1 MVAGQD
7 SQALLTLSASVSAGV
22 LLVAVSRQ
30 MNLSAIVLLLAGGV
44 LLGPRGV
51 GLVHPDSL
59 GDVLR
64 PLVSLSV
71 GLILFEGGLS
81 LDLQGYRSASR
92 VIIRLLTVGVL
103 VTWLCTA
110 LAIRLLFG
118 FDLSFSLLAGSLV
131 IVTGPTVIVPLL
143 KRIKVRQP
151 LHSILH
157 WEGVLIDPI
166 GVFVA
171 ILCFEWVGGRGHSAL
186 GYFLMRVVAGGFL
199 GLAGGAA
206 MAWLI
211 RRRMVQEELIAIVPL
226 ALAVLV
232 FIISETLASQS
243 GLLATTTAGFV
254 LGASRPTEL
263 RQIRLFKAAVTDLL
277 IGALF
282 VALAARLGPEQFAA
296 FGPRGAILVAV
307 VMLLVRP
314 LNILACTLGE
324 PLDWRHRAFLAWIA
338 PRGIVAASMSSVFA
352 LALAGRGVAGAAF
365 LETFTYSVIV
375 STVLLQ
381 GLTAGRLATA
391 LDLSRPAATGWL
403 IVGAH
408 RFGQCVAAFIT
419 ESAGLQA
426 VLADTNP
433 RAVREA
439 REAGR
444 TALAVDARDV
454 EAVEDR
460 PELQG
465 VGHLLALTDNEDL
478 NSLLCRRW
486 AETLGRYRVFGWHS
500 AVRSAD
506 SDPEA
511 AASMIWQHLPRPSV
525 LSTDLAQQ
533 RATLN
538 AIEVGGSG
546 ALPRGTLAL
555 AGRGRVGL
563 APPAGRPASA
573 ATPRALVLERR
584 GSYLIEALRPELFLC
599 PDTCDLAELFAGMVH
614 RLVSAVPQLPAADL
628 LRELLEREKVFSSAI
643 GSGVA
648 IPHVYHRAVP
658 ARLCALAR
666 VRQALNVTGMDG
678 QPVRL
683 VFLLV
688 GPPGDPQGHLA
699 LIAEIAR
706 VVSHDRTRARLME
719 AASFEAV
726 LGAIRAAPPG
736 A

>member
-1 MVAGQD
+1 MVAGQE
-7 SQALLTLSASVSAGV
+7 SEALLTLSASVSAGV
-22 LLVAVSRQ
+22 LLVALSRRL
-30 MNLSAIVLLLAGGV
+30 NLSAIVLLLAGGV
-44 LLGPRGV
+44 LLGPQCL

-59 GDVLR
+59 GQVLR

-92 VIIRLLTVGVL
+92 VIIRLLTAGVL

-110 LAIRLLFG
+110 LAARLLFG
-118 FDLSFSLLAGSLV
+118 FDMGFAVLTGSLV

-166 GVFVA
+166 GVFIA
-171 ILCFEWVGGRGHSAL
+171 ILCFEWVGGGGQSAL
-186 GYFLMRVVAGGFL
+186 GLFLMRVVAGGAL
-199 GLAGGAA
+199 GLAGGAV

-211 RRRMVQEELIAIVPL
+211 RRRLVHEELIAIVPL

-232 FIISETLASQS
+232 FALSETVVSQS

-254 LGASRPTEL
+254 LGASRPVEL
-263 RQIRLFKAAVTDLL
+263 RQIRLFKAAITDLL

-282 VALAARLGPEQFAA
+282 VVLAARLGPGQFAA
-296 FGPRGAILVAV
+296 FGPRGAILVAA
-307 VMLLVRP
+307 VMLVVRP
-314 LNILACTLGE
+314 LNILASTLGE
-324 PLDWRHRAFLAWIA
+324 PLDWRHRAFLAWVA
-338 PRGIVAASMSSVFA
+338 PRGIVAASMSSLFA
-352 LALAGRGVAGAAF
+352 LALAGRGIENAAF

-375 STVLLQ
+375 STVLVQ
-381 GLTAGRLATA
+381 GLTAGPLAGA
-391 LDLSRPAATGWL
+391 LGLSRPAATGWM

-408 RFGQCVAAFIT
+408 RFGQRITGFIN
-419 ESAGLQA
+419 EAAGLPA
-426 VLADTNP
+426 VLVDTNP

-439 REAGR
+439 RQAGLI
-444 TALAVDARDV
+444 ALAMDARDV
-454 EAVEDR
+454 EGAEDR

-465 VGHLLALTDNEDL
+465 IGHLLALTDNEDL
-478 NSLLCRRW
+478 NNLLCRRW
-486 AETLGRYRVFGWHS
+486 AGNLGRYRVFGWHS
-500 AVRSAD
+500 AVGAAD

-511 AASMIWQHLPRPSV
+511 ASSMIWQHLPRPSV
-525 LSTDLAQQ
+525 LSSDLDQQ
-533 RATLN
+533 RATLTLVDLPGQ
-538 AIEVGGSG
+538 AVP
-546 ALPRGTLAL
+546 PRGTLAL
-555 AGRGRVGL
+555 AGRGRVVL
-563 APPAGRPASA
+563 DPPASRPAPA
-573 ATPRALVLERR
+573 GLNRALVMERR

-599 PDTCDLAELFAGMVH
+599 LETRDLAELLAAMVD
-614 RLVSAVPQLPAADL
+614 RLVSVVPQLPGGEL

-648 IPHVYHRAVP
+648 IPHVYHRAVQ

-666 VRQALNVTGMDG
+666 VSEALDVAGMDG
-678 QPVRL
+678 APVRL

-706 VVSHDRTRARLME
+706 VVSDAPTRARLLE
-719 AASFEAV
+719 AATFDAV